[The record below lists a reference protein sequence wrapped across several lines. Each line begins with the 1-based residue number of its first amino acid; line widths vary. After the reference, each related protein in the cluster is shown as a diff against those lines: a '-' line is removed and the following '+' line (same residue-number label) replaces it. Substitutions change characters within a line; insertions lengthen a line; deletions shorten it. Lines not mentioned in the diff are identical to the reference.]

1 MFTTNDKNNSNDP
14 SKRVENLGKVERLLK
29 IIKAGMLTTVNPQKE
44 LCSRPMMLQ
53 KFDLERGELWFFTG
67 RHTGKVFDIE
77 QDGRV
82 NIAFASPG
90 SSSFVSVYGEAE
102 VVEDK
107 EIEKELWTPAL
118 LAWFPDGLKDPN
130 LVLLCV
136 KIGSVEYWDS
146 SSTFVQ
152 IVGFT
157 KAILTGETYKP
168 SASEHGRID
177 LGAL

>member
-1 MFTTNDKNNSNDP
+1 MFATDH
-14 SKRVENLGKVERLLK
+14 SKSLEDSDRRKENLGKVERLLK
-29 IIKAGMLTTVNPQKE
+29 IIKAGMLTTINSKEE

-53 KFDLERGELWFFTG
+53 KFDFERGELWFFTG
-67 RHTGKVFDIE
+67 KHTGKIFDIE
-77 QDGRV
+77 HDPRV

-102 VVEDK
+102 MVDDK
-107 EIEKELWTPAL
+107 ELEKELWTPAL

-136 KIGSVEYWDS
+136 KIVSVEYWDS

-152 IVGFT
+152 IAGFAKALLT
-157 KAILTGETYKP
+157 KEPYTPGP
-168 SASEHGRID
+168 SEHGRFD
-177 LGAL
+177 MNQ